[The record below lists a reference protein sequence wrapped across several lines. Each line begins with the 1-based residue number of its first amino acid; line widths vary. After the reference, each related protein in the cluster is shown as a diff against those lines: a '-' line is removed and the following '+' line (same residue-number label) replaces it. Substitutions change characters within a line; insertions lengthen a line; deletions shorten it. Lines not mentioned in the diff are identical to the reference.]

1 MLFAAAQSF
10 SEAVFW
16 TIAFCALGIIA
27 ARKLFGQFDNK
38 GDIKGEAQKGIIRM
52 IGRWLK

>member
-1 MLFAAAQSF
+1 MLFAAQSF

-16 TIAFCALGIIA
+16 TIAFCAIGLMA
-27 ARKLFGQFDNK
+27 ARKLFGQFDSK
-38 GDIKGEAQKGIIRM
+38 GDIKGAAQKGIISM